1 MVARS
6 IMGLLKHP
14 GKVVGGSRRLCAREL
29 TTLSE
34 REMRSVRGSQAAMV
48 FQEPMTSLNPLMRVG
63 PQVAESVRLHEGVP
77 KEEAKRRALQMLEA
91 VGIPEDSVRYGSF
104 PHGLSGGLRQH
115 VMIAMAMVCRPAL
128 LIADEPTTALDATV
142 EAQILRLLRELSEQG
157 TSILM
162 ISHNLGV
169 IAELCDKVY
178 VMYAGRFVE
187 HADVYALFD
196 HPTHPYTRGLLGT
209 VQALEG
215 RGGVLETIPGAVPN
229 LSSLPKGCS
238 FSPRCALCGEACTRH
253 EPELVEVASG
263 HWVSCHEVRG
273 EAE

>member
-1 MVARS
+1 M
-6 IMGLLKHP
+6 
-14 GKVVGGSRRLCAREL
+14 
-29 TTLSE
+29 LS
-34 REMRSVRGSQAAMV
+34 S
-48 FQEPMTSLNPLMRVG
+48 
-63 PQVAESVRLHEGVP
+63 
-77 KEEAKRRALQMLEA
+77 
-91 VGIPEDSVRYGSF
+91 VGIPEAEARYNAY
-104 PHGLSGGLRQH
+104 PHELSGGMRQR
-115 VMIAMAMVCRPAL
+115 VMIAMAMVMRPRL

-157 TSILM
+157 TSVLM

-196 HPTHPYTRGLLGT
+196 HPTHPYTRGLLGA

-229 LSSLPKGCS
+229 LASLPKGCS
-238 FSPRCALCGEACTRH
+238 FSPRCTLCGKACTQCER
-253 EPELVEVASG
+253 ELVEIAPG

-273 EAE
+273 ESE